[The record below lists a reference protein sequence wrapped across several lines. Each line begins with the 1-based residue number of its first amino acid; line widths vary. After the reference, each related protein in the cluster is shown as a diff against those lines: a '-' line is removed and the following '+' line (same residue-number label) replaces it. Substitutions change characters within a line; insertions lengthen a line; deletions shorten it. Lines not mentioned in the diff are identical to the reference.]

1 MNTTQNTLKATLH
14 KKMKFSIEDFFSKC
28 DQIRRKLRIWYY
40 LLKKSLMENF
50 SFCAI
55 LKYAFM
61 LKWHILIIL
70 FQWKKKK
77 KKKKRVQTHYS
88 LKKWSFKKK
97 SFILNMDPEEE
108 LAATVVVYILEK
120 KKKRKKWKTR
130 STWVKPWPTR
140 RDALGIAL
148 LSLHESGF
156 KSHKHLSFL
165 QMQIKLP
172 VSSCFLF
179 MVAFIPFLYQL
190 YFFILWN
197 RN

>member
-1 MNTTQNTLKATLH
+1 MWPNPQKTEDLVLFTEEILNGKFQFLCNTKIRLH
-14 KKMKFSIEDFFSKC
+14 AKMAYFNDSFS
-28 DQIRRKLRIWYY
+28 
-40 LLKKSLMENF
+40 M
-50 SFCAI
+50 
-55 LKYAFM
+55 
-61 LKWHILIIL
+61 
-70 FQWKKKK
+70 KKK

-88 LKKWSFKKK
+88 LKKLSFKKK

>member
-14 KKMKFSIEDFFSKC
+14 KKMKFSIKDFFSKC

-61 LKWHILIIL
+61 LKWHILMIL
-70 FQWKKKK
+70 FKWKKKK

-97 SFILNMDPEEE
+97 SFIRNMDPEEE

-120 KKKRKKWKTR
+120 KKKRKKMENTQYLGKTLAHAKR
-130 STWVKPWPTR
+130 RPWDCP
-140 RDALGIAL
+140 
-148 LSLHESGF
+148 
-156 KSHKHLSFL
+156 SFL
-165 QMQIKLP
+165 AWERL
-172 VSSCFLF
+172 
-179 MVAFIPFLYQL
+179 
-190 YFFILWN
+190 
-197 RN
+197 

>member
-1 MNTTQNTLKATLH
+1 MWPNPQKTEDLVLFTEEILNGKFQFLCNTKIRLH
-14 KKMKFSIEDFFSKC
+14 AKMEYFNDYFSMK
-28 DQIRRKLRIWYY
+28 
-40 LLKKSLMENF
+40 
-50 SFCAI
+50 
-55 LKYAFM
+55 
-61 LKWHILIIL
+61 
-70 FQWKKKK
+70 KKKK

>member
-1 MNTTQNTLKATLH
+1 
-14 KKMKFSIEDFFSKC
+14 
-28 DQIRRKLRIWYY
+28 
-40 LLKKSLMENF
+40 
-50 SFCAI
+50 
-55 LKYAFM
+55 
-61 LKWHILIIL
+61 
-70 FQWKKKK
+70 
-77 KKKKRVQTHYS
+77 
-88 LKKWSFKKK
+88 
-97 SFILNMDPEEE
+97 MDPEEE

-179 MVAFIPFLYQL
+179 MVALYLSYINFTFLSCETE
-190 YFFILWN
+190 I
-197 RN
+197 RAD